1 MATRV
6 RVGEWSVEVDGERLT
21 WTRGDEALV
30 QSRTELRALG
40 PPAAITLR
48 ASYRTGLEQ
57 LMRVVFA
64 GTEAEH
70 EAVGSVFPRLAQLT
84 SARAGEAIERLLARV
99 SGAQGPVKEARE
111 LLEVGLGGGSMPVH
125 DRTIDALEAAV
136 TTPELAAAFAPF
148 VTKAFDRGW
157 PRRAAEAVS
166 RALGVQPVLADVVAE
181 GMAQRGLDAHVAR
194 ALWMRARREGGD
206 AADARAL
213 DDAAAA
219 AHELTAHEVGFFLS
233 CAARHVAA
241 AASCAL
247 PAYRGP
253 GDGQPDLGGREGGP
267 IHVYTARWTCPTRAE
282 EPQGVPPEPSPC
294 RVCAAPT
301 TETVYYRNDSG
312 TGWRSEI
319 HDMRCATCDA
329 FVTHEVDD

>member
-136 TTPELAAAFAPF
+136 TTRELAFAFAPF
-148 VTKAFDRGW
+148 VARAFDRGW
-157 PRRAAEAVS
+157 PRRAAEVVS
-166 RALGVQPVLADVVAE
+166 RALGVQPVLAEALLATAPDVE
-181 GMAQRGLDAHVAR
+181 NAR
-194 ALWMRARREGGD
+194 ALWTRARREGGD
-206 AADARAL
+206 AADAQAL
-213 DDAAAA
+213 DDASAVAAGSG
-219 AHELTAHEVGFFLS
+219 AHEVAFYLS

-241 AASCAL
+241 SVHGSL
-247 PAYRGP
+247 PTFRSH
-253 GDGQPDLGGREGGP
+253 GDIQPEVGGREGGP
-267 IHVYTARWTCPTRAE
+267 IHYYTARWDRPVRPAE
-282 EPQGVPPEPSPC
+282 TLGRHPDPSPC
-294 RVCAAPT
+294 RVCAAPA

-319 HDMRCATCDA
+319 HDMRCATCGA
-329 FVTHEVDD
+329 FVTHEIDD